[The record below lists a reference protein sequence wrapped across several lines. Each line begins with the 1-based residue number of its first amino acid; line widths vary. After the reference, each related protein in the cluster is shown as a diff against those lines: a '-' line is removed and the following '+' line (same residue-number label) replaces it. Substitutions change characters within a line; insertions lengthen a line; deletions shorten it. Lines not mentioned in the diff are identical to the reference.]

1 MLSCVVTLHCFW
13 FFVSDSTLLV
23 TPTNCLKELVNV
35 NLNKFFFFRTWC
47 HHLGS
52 KSTRCFFF
60 KFVPLDQRILYR
72 YFQFSSRLLD
82 FDFEKEAIFGEENLN
97 RCVRDSSQLRIK

>member
-35 NLNKFFFFRTWC
+35 NLNKFFFFSNMVSSPWIQEY
-47 HHLGS
+47 
-52 KSTRCFFF
+52 KM
-60 KFVPLDQRILYR
+60 
-72 YFQFSSRLLD
+72 FSFLICSLRP
-82 FDFEKEAIFGEENLN
+82 ENLMLIFPIFYK
-97 RCVRDSSQLRIK
+97 VVGL

>member
-35 NLNKFFFFRTWC
+35 NLNKFFFFEHGVITLDPRVQDV
-47 HHLGS
+47 
-52 KSTRCFFF
+52 FF
-60 KFVPLDQRILYR
+60 
-72 YFQFSSRLLD
+72 S
-82 FDFEKEAIFGEENLN
+82 NLFP
-97 RCVRDSSQLRIK
+97 